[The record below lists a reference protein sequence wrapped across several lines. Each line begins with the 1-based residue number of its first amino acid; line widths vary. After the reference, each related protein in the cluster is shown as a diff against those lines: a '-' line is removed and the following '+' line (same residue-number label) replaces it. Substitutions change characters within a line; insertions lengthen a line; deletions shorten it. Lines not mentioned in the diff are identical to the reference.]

1 MSEIVSLQ
9 KQVLGVETYNKVV
22 DTTFTEFT
30 TPTAPTQEAVTVDQ
44 FFQYYEDLFFEIP
57 VTGET
62 NSHEYLIKRSSE
74 YVAGDVI
81 SDNEKALLEEINSLR
96 QQLLE
101 ANKNLVD
108 ISKII

>member
-1 MSEIVSLQ
+1 MSETVTLQ
-9 KQVLGVETYNKVV
+9 KQVLQANSYNKVV
-22 DTTFTEFT
+22 NTEFVEFKV
-30 TPTAPTQEAVTVDQ
+30 PTIPVQEAVTVEQ
-44 FFQYYEDLFFEIP
+44 FFQYYEELFYEIP

-62 NSHEYLIKRSSE
+62 NSHEYLVKRSSE
-74 YVAGDVI
+74 YIAGDII

-108 ISKII
+108 ISKIV

>member
-1 MSEIVSLQ
+1 MAEVISLQ
-9 KQVLGVETYNKVV
+9 KQVLGAETYSKVV
-22 DTTFTEFT
+22 DTQFTQFLP
-30 TPTAPTQEAVTVDQ
+30 PTAPVQEAVTVDQ
-44 FFQYYEDLFFEIP
+44 FFQYYEELFFEIP

-74 YVAGDVI
+74 YVAGDVV

-101 ANKNLVD
+101 ANKSLVD